1 MDLSKIIKI
10 EKGGG
15 TTTLPPFKESI
26 PNIQVQKVVQPTVIN
41 SLDYS
46 TDKVLQGI
54 IKKVEKQEIP
64 AKQSPVVVFS
74 GEINKKIQELLVRIN
89 NLHKVSTT
97 GDYNDLINKPN
108 IQQLIQETKQEL
120 TQMLESLGK
129 DLVIQKQQLDN
140 LTLIF
145 SQHDSDAKENFKEIN
160 LNIEQLQKSITSIQ
174 KSYNNLQDSV
184 NQLEGL
190 RGNITS
196 INNTLYSI
204 QSTITSNTEAISNL
218 QTEVYSRISE
228 LESCLATLQENIN
241 KEIEDLEQDLEQ
253 KLQTLQNN
261 LQTEITTS
269 IYSID
274 QKVEQYKQHYEK
286 TMQDYLPLIYAGL

>member
-1 MDLSKIIKI
+1 MDLNKIIKI
-10 EKGGG
+10 EKGGS

-74 GEINKKIQELLVRIN
+74 GEINKKIQELVLRIDS
-89 NLHKVSTT
+89 LHKVSST

-108 IQQLIQETKQEL
+108 IEQLVEETKQEL
-120 TQMLESLGK
+120 NQMLEPLGK

-140 LTLIF
+140 LTVIF
-145 SQHDSDAKENFKEIN
+145 SQYDSDTKENFKEIN
-160 LNIEQLQKSITSIQ
+160 LNIDQLQKIITSIQ
-174 KSYNNLQDSV
+174 ESYNNIQNSV

-190 RGNITS
+190 RGDITS
-196 INNTLYSI
+196 INNTLQGI

-218 QTEVYSRISE
+218 QTEVYDRISE
-228 LESCLATLQENIN
+228 LETCLSTLQENIN
-241 KEIEDLEQDLEQ
+241 KELEDLEQDLEQ
-253 KLQTLQNN
+253 KLQTLQNS

-274 QKVEQYKQHYEK
+274 QKIEQYKQQSEK

>member
-10 EKGGG
+10 EKGGS
-15 TTTLPPFKESI
+15 TTTLPPFKEFI

-64 AKQSPVVVFS
+64 VKQSPVVVFS

-145 SQHDSDAKENFKEIN
+145 SQHDNDAKENFKEIN

-241 KEIEDLEQDLEQ
+241 KEIVSKKQE
-253 KLQTLQNN
+253 
-261 LQTEITTS
+261 TS
-269 IYSID
+269 
-274 QKVEQYKQHYEK
+274 
-286 TMQDYLPLIYAGL
+286 